1 MRRIEEMTYEELIE
15 ERKNLEK
22 FIIGLIVRNPKGNVK
37 LSKVL
42 RGENKRILSYSPFSI
57 NKFSSLFISD
67 LLRWRYH
74 QLSEEIHKYYDDRS
88 RIKYKIEKICGYEIK
103 EQYIHLFYEK
113 VFKDY
118 DTYKKYCNQN
128 NKNLIKLQK
137 FNQVC
142 NLIKKWR
149 KISIDMHYKMTPD
162 EKRKLK
168 KFLKRAIVIKDLK
181 WVFFLFRK
189 NNKCFIIE

>member
-128 NKNLIKLQK
+128 NKEIIKLQK

-149 KISIDMHYKMTPD
+149 RISVDMHYKMTPD

-168 KFLKRAIVIKDLK
+168 KIFKESNSNKRP
-181 WVFFLFRK
+181 
-189 NNKCFIIE
+189 

>member
-57 NKFSSLFISD
+57 NKFSSLFMSD

-88 RIKYKIEKICGYEIK
+88 KIEDKIEKICGYEIK

-113 VFKDY
+113 IFKDY

-149 KISIDMHYKMTPD
+149 RISADMHYKMTPD

-168 KFLKRAIVIKDLK
+168 KIFKESNKSNKRP
-181 WVFFLFRK
+181 
-189 NNKCFIIE
+189 

>member
-15 ERKNLEK
+15 ERKSLEK

-118 DTYKKYCNQN
+118 NTYKKYCNQN
-128 NKNLIKLQK
+128 
-137 FNQVC
+137 
-142 NLIKKWR
+142 
-149 KISIDMHYKMTPD
+149 
-162 EKRKLK
+162 
-168 KFLKRAIVIKDLK
+168 
-181 WVFFLFRK
+181 
-189 NNKCFIIE
+189 KCGYAL

>member
-149 KISIDMHYKMTPD
+149 KISIDMHYKLTPD

-168 KFLKRAIVIKDLK
+168 KILKES
-181 WVFFLFRK
+181 
-189 NNKCFIIE
+189 NKSNKRP

>member
-1 MRRIEEMTYEELIE
+1 MRRIAEMNYEELIE

-22 FIIGLIVRNPKGNVK
+22 FIIKLIVRNQKKNIK
-37 LSKVL
+37 LYKIL
-42 RGENKRILSYSPFSI
+42 RGENKRMLAFSPFSI

-67 LLRWRYH
+67 ILRWRYH
-74 QLSEEIHKYYDDRS
+74 QLSKTIHKYYDERGK
-88 RIKYKIEKICGYEIK
+88 IENKIEELYGYKIKNK
-103 EQYIHLFYEK
+103 YIHLFFEE

-118 DTYKKYCNQN
+118 NTYKKYCNQN
-128 NKNLIKLQK
+128 NKQIIKLQK

-149 KISIDMHYKMTPD
+149 RISVDMHYKMTPD

-168 KFLKRAIVIKDLK
+168 KILKES
-181 WVFFLFRK
+181 
-189 NNKCFIIE
+189 NKSNKRP